1 MGSLN
6 KAMIIGY
13 LGSDPDVR
21 YMPSGKAA
29 ANFSVATTSRW
40 KDKQSGEQKEHTEW
54 HRCVAFDKNADT
66 IAEHLKKGAQVY
78 IEGELRTNKYDDKD
92 GITRYSTEIR
102 VMRFSF
108 LDRKG
113 DGARPPHPADR
124 PSSDA
129 PSAGTQERP
138 PAGAPA
144 AGQDQT
150 GDPDDPGA
158 SEEDFDDDIP
168 F

>member
-13 LGSDPDVR
+13 LGNDPDVR
-21 YMPSGKAA
+21 YMPSGEAA

-40 KDKQSGEQKEHTEW
+40 TDKASGEKKEHTEW
-54 HRCVAFDKNADT
+54 HRCVAFGKNADT
-66 IAEHLKKGAQVY
+66 IAEYLKKGAQVY
-78 IEGELRTNKYDDKD
+78 VEGELRTNKWDDKE
-92 GITRYSTEIR
+92 GVTRYSTEIR

-113 DGARPPHPADR
+113 DSARPPHPAD
-124 PSSDA
+124 SNA
-129 PSAGTQERP
+129 QSAGTKKPP
-138 PAGAPA
+138 PADAGSAGPAP
-144 AGQDQT
+144 T
-150 GDPDDPGA
+150 GDPNDPGPG
-158 SEEDFDDDIP
+158 EDDFDDDIP

>member
-6 KAMIIGY
+6 KVMIIGF
-13 LGSDPDVR
+13 LGNDPEVR
-21 YMPSGKAA
+21 YMPSGDAV
-29 ANFSVATTSRW
+29 ANFSVATTNRW

-54 HRCVAFDKNADT
+54 HRCVAFGKDADT
-66 IAEHLKKGAQVY
+66 INEYLKKGSQVY
-78 IEGELRTNKYDDKD
+78 VEGELRTNKYDDKE

-102 VMRFSF
+102 VRRFSF

-113 DGARPPHPADR
+113 D
-124 PSSDA
+124 
-129 PSAGTQERP
+129 SARP
-138 PAGAPA
+138 PAGRSKPDAPA
-144 AGQDQT
+144 ANKDPK

>member
-6 KAMIIGY
+6 KVMIIGF
-13 LGSDPDVR
+13 LGNDPEVR
-21 YMPSGKAA
+21 YMPSGEAV

-54 HRCVAFDKNADT
+54 HRCVAFSKDADT
-66 IAEHLKKGAQVY
+66 IAKYLKKGSQVY
-78 IEGELRTNKYDDKD
+78 VEGELRTNKYDDKE

-102 VMRFSF
+102 VRRFSF

-113 DGARPPHPADR
+113 DSAPAGR
-124 PSSDA
+124 SKP
-129 PSAGTQERP
+129 
-138 PAGAPA
+138 GAPA
-144 AGQDQT
+144 AKPDPK

>member
-1 MGSLN
+1 MSSLT
-6 KAMIIGY
+6 KYDDQRWQRFAACVGE
-13 LGSDPDVR
+13 
-21 YMPSGKAA
+21 AA
-29 ANFSVATTSRW
+29 ANFSVATTARW

-54 HRCVAFDKNADT
+54 HRCVAFGKNADT
-66 IAEHLKKGAQVY
+66 IAEYLKKGAQVY
-78 IEGELRTNKYDDKD
+78 IEGELRTNKYDDKE

-124 PSSDA
+124 GDSSA
-129 PSAGTQERP
+129 PSAGTKKPP
-138 PAGAPA
+138 PADAGSAAPA
-144 AGQDQT
+144 PT
-150 GDPDDPGA
+150 GDPNDPGPG
-158 SEEDFDDDIP
+158 EEDFDDDIP

>member
-1 MGSLN
+1 MGNLN

-13 LGSDPDVR
+13 LGADPDIR
-21 YMPSGKAA
+21 YMPSGSAA

-54 HRCVAFDKNADT
+54 HRCVAFGKDAET
-66 IAEHLKKGAQVY
+66 IEKYLKKGAQVY
-78 IEGELRTNKYDDKD
+78 VEGELRTNKWTDKD
-92 GITRYSTEIR
+92 GIDRYSTEIR
-102 VMRFSF
+102 VRRFSF

-113 DGARPPHPADR
+113 DSARPPHPAERDQDGK
-124 PSSDA
+124 PSRARQQADDS
-129 PSAGTQERP
+129 EP
-138 PAGAPA
+138 PPEAL
-144 AGQDQT
+144 
-150 GDPDDPGA
+150 DDPGT

>member
-13 LGSDPDVR
+13 LGNDPDVR
-21 YMPSGKAA
+21 YMPSGEAA

-40 KDKQSGEQKEHTEW
+40 KDKASGEPKEHTEW
-54 HRCVAFDKNADT
+54 HRCVAFGKNADT
-66 IAEHLKKGAQVY
+66 IAEYLKKGAQVY
-78 IEGELRTNKYDDKD
+78 IEGELRTNKYDDKE

-102 VMRFSF
+102 VLRFSF

-113 DGARPPHPADR
+113 DSTRAPHPADR
-124 PSSDA
+124 PKSDA
-129 PSAGTQERP
+129 P
-138 PAGAPA
+138 PANKDPK
-144 AGQDQT
+144 

>member
-13 LGSDPDVR
+13 LGNDPDVR
-21 YMPSGKAA
+21 YMPSGEAA

-40 KDKQSGEQKEHTEW
+40 KDKASGEPKEHTEW
-54 HRCVAFDKNADT
+54 HRCVAFGKNADT
-66 IAEHLKKGAQVY
+66 IAEYLKKGAQVY
-78 IEGELRTNKYDDKD
+78 IEGELRTNKYDDKE

-113 DGARPPHPADR
+113 DGTRPPHPADR
-124 PSSDA
+124 GASSA
-129 PSAGTQERP
+129 PSAGTKKP
-138 PAGAPA
+138 PPPA
-144 AGQDQT
+144 AGSAGQGQT
-150 GDPDDPGA
+150 GDPQDPGP

>member
-6 KAMIIGY
+6 KVMIIGF
-13 LGSDPDVR
+13 LGNDPEVR
-21 YMPSGKAA
+21 YMPSGDAV
-29 ANFSVATTSRW
+29 ANFGVATTNRW

-54 HRCVAFDKNADT
+54 HRCVAFGKDADT
-66 IAEHLKKGAQVY
+66 VNEYLKKGSQVY
-78 IEGELRTNKYDDKD
+78 VEGELRTNKYDDKE

-102 VMRFSF
+102 VRRFSF

-113 DGARPPHPADR
+113 DGARPP
-124 PSSDA
+124 
-129 PSAGTQERP
+129 AGRSKP
-138 PAGAPA
+138 DAPA
-144 AGQDQT
+144 AKPDPK

>member
-1 MGSLN
+1 
-6 KAMIIGY
+6 MIIGF
-13 LGSDPDVR
+13 LGNDPEVR
-21 YMPSGKAA
+21 YMPSGDAV
-29 ANFSVATTSRW
+29 ANFSVATTNRW

-54 HRCVAFDKNADT
+54 HRCVAFGKDADT
-66 IAEHLKKGAQVY
+66 INEYLKKGSQVY
-78 IEGELRTNKYDDKD
+78 VEGELRTNKYDDKE

-102 VMRFSF
+102 VRRFSF

-113 DGARPPHPADR
+113 D
-124 PSSDA
+124 S
-129 PSAGTQERP
+129 T
-138 PAGAPA
+138 GAPA
-144 AGQDQT
+144 GRSKPDAPAKPDPK